1 MKVRL
6 FTLCTDSCDEES
18 EVESASFLDFRF
30 GGGLTKNPYSF
41 PEAEVVVDESSV
53 ELLVVLV
60 LGVCALLLD
69 RVGRFMP
76 EVLADGS
83 LLACLS

>member
-53 ELLVVLV
+53 ELLVVL
-60 LGVCALLLD
+60 GVGGLLD